1 MLKLQHYTLL
11 KIRKVKSYFTTPLN
25 NRTEVKFPFR

>member
-1 MLKLQHYTLL
+1 
-11 KIRKVKSYFTTPLN
+11 VKSYFTTPLN